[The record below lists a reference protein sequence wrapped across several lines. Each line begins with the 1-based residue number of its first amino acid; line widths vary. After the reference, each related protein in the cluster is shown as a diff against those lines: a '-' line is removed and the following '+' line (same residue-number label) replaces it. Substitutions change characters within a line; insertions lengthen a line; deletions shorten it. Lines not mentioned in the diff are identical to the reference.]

1 MAQQPTET
9 DFAAMNENIIER
21 MKVLEAR
28 KQQLIYQ
35 QSQLIEQSE
44 AAAKGEVA
52 KKDPA
57 PRTTELTSDRA
68 DVGEQELFEPSIQ
81 SDASEAELFGSVHQV
96 GDDLIF
102 SDLDGILMDLATDDP
117 P

>member
-1 MAQQPTET
+1 MAQQPTAT
-9 DFAAMNENIIER
+9 DFAAMNDNIIER

-28 KQQLIYQ
+28 RQQLIYQ
-35 QSQLIEQSE
+35 QSLLEQSE
-44 AAAKGEVA
+44 AAAKGKVA

-57 PRTTELTSDRA
+57 PRTIELTSDRA

-81 SDASEAELFGSVHQV
+81 SDASEAELFGSVQQV